1 MSTEASVLG
10 SEGRMRRKWRVGLA
24 HVKKFVGEE
33 AEVEGWTIQGKDV
46 RGLQNISNI
55 FKYRK
60 LKLVSGLQ
68 RSP

>member
-1 MSTEASVLG
+1 
-10 SEGRMRRKWRVGLA
+10 MRKKWRVGLA

-33 AEVEGWTIQGKDV
+33 AEVERQTIQGKDV

-60 LKLVSGLQ
+60 LKLVSGCEEEAHKG
-68 RSP
+68 

>member
-1 MSTEASVLG
+1 
-10 SEGRMRRKWRVGLA
+10 MRRKWRVGLA